1 MKNFLKKLAFWLKP
15 ETPAPA
21 PEVKKTIPKK
31 PAKVYRMSKAK
42 RRARKMVRLARKI
55 TRGNKHARG
64 ALRRITK

>member
-1 MKNFLKKLAFWLKP
+1 MKNFLKKLAFWQKP
-15 ETPAPA
+15 ETPAT
-21 PEVKKTIPKK
+21 EVKKTIPKK

-42 RRARKMVRLARKI
+42 RRARKMARLARKI